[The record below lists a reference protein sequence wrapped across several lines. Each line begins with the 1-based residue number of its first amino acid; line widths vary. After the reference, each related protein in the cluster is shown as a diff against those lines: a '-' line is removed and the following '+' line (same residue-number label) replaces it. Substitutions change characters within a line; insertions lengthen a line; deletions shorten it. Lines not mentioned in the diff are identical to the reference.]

1 MQSQISLFFDENFGL
16 QSLRFKFWRLPP
28 VSNEF
33 FVLKNIFFC
42 LDIWRFLFTLLCG
55 VSKGLMKTLR
65 AFKKPFEASQ
75 RRVKRC
81 YCGQDLMW
89 KRMVRLRFLTCSFQV
104 LEIQLE
110 FHCSFT
116 YQHLWFYLY
125 TFGFLRLFVT
135 NLI

>member
-55 VSKGLMKTLR
+55 VSKGLMKTLK

-75 RRVKRC
+75 RRVTIK
-81 YCGQDLMW
+81 
-89 KRMVRLRFLTCSFQV
+89 
-104 LEIQLE
+104 
-110 FHCSFT
+110 
-116 YQHLWFYLY
+116 FYANFY
-125 TFGFLRLFVT
+125 SNIIFKNARDEKGEDKDSD
-135 NLI
+135 NKDW